1 MHSSNNSPEVKL
13 FADHRHDLIETLAK
27 NPWEISNTLVKEGL
41 VSSIIMDKI
50 KIQVYT
56 HNYKAKLLV
65 EALQKKM
72 KCDPCYFDRLL
83 DILSTRGFSE
93 SLISDLRKHHHT
105 KGKHLK

>member
-27 NPWEISNTLVKEGL
+27 NPWEISNTLLKEGL
-41 VSSIIMDKI
+41 VSLAVMDKI

-65 EALQKKM
+65 EALQEKIRH
-72 KCDPCYFDRLL
+72 DPHKFDRLI
-83 DILSTRGFSE
+83 DVLSTSGFSE
-93 SLISDLRKHHHT
+93 DLVRDLRKRHHT
-105 KGKHLK
+105 KGIRT